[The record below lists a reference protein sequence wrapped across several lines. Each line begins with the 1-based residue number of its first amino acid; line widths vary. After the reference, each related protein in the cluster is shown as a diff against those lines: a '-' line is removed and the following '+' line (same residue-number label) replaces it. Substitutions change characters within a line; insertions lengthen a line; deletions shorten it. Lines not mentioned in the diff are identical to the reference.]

1 MDLTSQ
7 QRDAIRTQIAEA
19 RQAQADFVSA
29 ANERIA
35 HFNGQIAA
43 LERLLKP
50 VEKTKAEEKI

>member
-7 QRDAIRTQIAEA
+7 QRDAIRMKIAEVQ
-19 RQAQADFVSA
+19 QAQADFVSA

-50 VEKTKAEEKI
+50 QEEIKAEEAV